1 MKPNYEGFGSAYEI
15 LCWVMAKN
23 SGGNPYVLQELII
36 LRNRERI
43 NNIEKN
49 RPYKER

>member
-15 LCWVMAKN
+15 LCWVIEKN
-23 SGGNPYVLQELII
+23 SGGNPYVLQELKL

-49 RPYKER
+49 RPNKER